1 MRMFAVALAFAMVGM
16 SVAAQADTN
25 AGPSTPQVPASPSTP
40 TPPAAGANSE
50 NSGGTVPKS
59 KAPANVT
66 PTPQGAASGDSSGTT
81 GISGPYNPTPPASN
95 SGSAAQ

>member
-1 MRMFAVALAFAMVGM
+1 
-16 SVAAQADTN
+16 
-25 AGPSTPQVPASPSTP
+25 
-40 TPPAAGANSE
+40 
-50 NSGGTVPKS
+50 VPKS

-66 PTPQGAASGDSSGTT
+66 PNPQGAASGDSSGTT